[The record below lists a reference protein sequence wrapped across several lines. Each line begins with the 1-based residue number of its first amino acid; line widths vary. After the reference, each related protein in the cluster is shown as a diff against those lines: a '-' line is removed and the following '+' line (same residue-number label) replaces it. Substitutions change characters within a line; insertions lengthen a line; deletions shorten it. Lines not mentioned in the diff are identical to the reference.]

1 MQLRLVKAVKRVW
14 RQYRKYRKERWY
26 EFDMKNYARRTLDM
40 IAAEDRDGKLRS
52 RTTLGQVE
60 VLRAMAGRA

>member
-14 RQYRKYRKERWY
+14 RHHRKGRWY

-52 RTTLGQVE
+52 CTTLGQVE
-60 VLRAMAGRA
+60 VLRAMAGRV